1 MRHCPATI
9 RMVATI
15 LIVALHAILM
25 MAEPA
30 GLGDGNHLISAI
42 ASKGPVNGRHPDLAV
57 F

>member
-1 MRHCPATI
+1 
-9 RMVATI
+9 
-15 LIVALHAILM
+15 M

-42 ASKGPVNGRHPDLAV
+42 AGKGPVNGRHPDLAV